1 MADKTSK
8 KKPNKKKPQ
17 VKTAA
22 EYLAENGVGDNRVA
36 AAILRGAR
44 MDGKKPA
51 DAARLNKAKKQ
62 ILGGK

>member
-1 MADKTSK
+1 MADKKGK
-8 KKPNKKKPQ
+8 KEPNKKKPK

-22 EYLAENGVGDNRVA
+22 EYLAESGVDDNRVA
-36 AAILRGAR
+36 AAILRAAR
-44 MDGKKPA
+44 MNSGKPA